1 MRLSDIRI
9 EKGEVDGNNY
19 VAIRFPQKVR
29 TLASTILNGG
39 LGSTDSVLMV
49 QVPMHYDHANPV
61 AHLRQLVSELGMP
74 PDTVCFMT
82 AADLHRAFSAEEVC
96 HNGTSA
102 IALVTAG
109 ISNSI
114 NAGESSRE
122 GMVPHRQVGTIN
134 IVVITDKPLE
144 DCGLANA
151 IMTVTEAKTA
161 ALRDHGV
168 PGTGTTSDAVLVV
181 CPRDG
186 ERCPWS
192 GTGSDHGIS
201 MAMAV
206 RRGVGSSISKW
217 NGGNGDSKNFL
228 RSLAIRGVTLDHMW
242 GAVEAMGS
250 LDPAWD
256 REDMRQRFEAK
267 LVSLAKD
274 INVNALIQ
282 AAIALEEKGRYG
294 QLYGL
299 DVKGFEQDPVHLLA
313 DELLGIALAEYVGG
327 TRCLFEYVRYDKR
340 KPGVLSEL
348 GPFMDDIVAALI
360 GATMSTIYSELL
372 EGEGRLS

>member
-1 MRLSDIRI
+1 MRLSDIHI

-19 VAIRFPQKVR
+19 VAIRFPLKVR

-49 QVPMHYDHANPV
+49 QVPMHYDHADPV

-74 PDTVCFMT
+74 SDTVCFMT
-82 AADLHRAFSAEEVC
+82 AADLHRAFSAEEVW

-102 IALVTAG
+102 ISLVTAG

-181 CPRDG
+181 CPQDG
-186 ERCPWS
+186 ERCAWS

-256 REDMRQRFEAK
+256 REEMRQRFEAK

-327 TRCLFEYVRYDKR
+327 TRCLFEYVRYDKK

>member
-1 MRLSDIRI
+1 MRLSDVRI
-9 EKGEVDGNNY
+9 EKGEVKGHNY
-19 VAIRFPQKVR
+19 VAIRLPCRAR
-29 TLASTILNGG
+29 TLSSTILNGG
-39 LGSTDSVLMV
+39 LGSADSVLMV
-49 QVPMHYDHANPV
+49 QVPMHYDHADPL
-61 AHLRQLVSELGMP
+61 AHMRDLISELGLP
-74 PDTVCFMT
+74 ADTVCFMT
-82 AADLHRAFSAEEVC
+82 AADLHRAFSAEEVA
-96 HNGTSA
+96 HKGTSA
-102 IALVTAG
+102 IAMVTAG
-109 ISNSI
+109 ISNAI

-134 IVVITDKPLE
+134 IMVITDKPLD

-151 IMTVTEAKTA
+151 VMTVTEAKTA

-168 PGTGTTSDAVLVV
+168 PGTGTTSDAVLIV
-181 CPRDG
+181 CPQDG
-186 ERCPWS
+186 ERCLWA

-206 RRGVGSSISKW
+206 RRGVGASIAKW

-242 GAVEAMGS
+242 EAVKAMNS
-250 LDPAWD
+250 LDPSWD
-256 REDMRQRFEAK
+256 QEDVRKRFEAK

-294 QLYGL
+294 QLYGM
-299 DVKGFEQDPVHLLA
+299 DVKRFEEDPVHLLA

-327 TRCLFEYVRYDKR
+327 SKCVFEYIRYDKK
-340 KPGVLSEL
+340 KPGILSEL
-348 GPFMDDIVAALI
+348 GPFMDDIVASLI
-360 GATMSTIYSELL
+360 GAVMSTLYSELL
-372 EGEGRLS
+372 EGEGRIS